1 MVPGPK
7 PEKEIDPINCQC
19 GPSGTNVATEPQGT
33 KEQPGA
39 YEAYIDL
46 IDTPSPTKE
55 EDSLPISSLWEAAV
69 EPVAVD
75 ILENDL

>member
-1 MVPGPK
+1 MRKIWFLGQSQK
-7 PEKEIDPINCQC
+7 RKLT
-19 GPSGTNVATEPQGT
+19 PSIVNVATEPQGT